1 MDDMTSSSSDSGET
15 SSEESDA
22 EFETTSNSVDASKI
36 KLKKPVPGS
45 KIANMT
51 NIIESQVSL
60 KICLVSTL
68 IFNFLVIEKYV
79 SDILPK
85 EPRTC

>member
-1 MDDMTSSSSDSGET
+1 MGEIGDPCVDDMMSSCSDGGET
-15 SSEESDA
+15 SSEDSDA

-60 KICLVSTL
+60 KISSVSTL
-68 IFNFLVIEKYV
+68 ISNLLVIEK
-79 SDILPK
+79 
-85 EPRTC
+85 